1 MTKIIGLTGGIGSG
15 KTTVANY
22 FDKIGIPVYIADV
35 EGKKI
40 TESPQILET
49 IKNVFGS
56 AVFDEGKLNR
66 KKLSQIVFNDSKK
79 LQQLNAIIHPEVE
92 KHFTQW
98 VNNHSNFS
106 LVVKETALLFES
118 GSYKKC
124 DFVITVIAPLEE
136 RINRV
141 IKRDAVTREEVLERI
156 ENQLSDEYRIKNSD
170 YIIDNTDSE
179 TIESQVKEILKKITI
194 Q

>member
-22 FDKIGIPVYIADV
+22 FDKLGIPVYIADV

-40 TESPQILET
+40 TEFPQILET
-49 IKNVFGS
+49 IKTVFGS
-56 AVFDEGKLNR
+56 AVFDKGKLNR

-98 VNNHSNFS
+98 VNNHSNFP

>member
-22 FDKIGIPVYIADV
+22 FKELGIPVYIADV

-40 TESPQILET
+40 TESPKILKS
-49 IKNVFGS
+49 IKDAFGS
-56 AVFDEGKLNR
+56 AVFDEERLNR
-66 KKLSQIVFNDSKK
+66 QKVSQIVFNDSEK
-79 LQQLNAIIHPEVE
+79 LKQLNSIIHPEVE
-92 KHFTQW
+92 KHFMNW
-98 VNNHSNFS
+98 VNNHSNFP

-124 DFVITVIAPLEE
+124 DFVITVIAPLED

-141 IKRDAVTREEVLERI
+141 IKRDAITRENVLKRI
-156 ENQLSDEYRIKNSD
+156 DNQWSDEDRIRNSH
-170 YIIDNTDSE
+170 YIIDNTDRK
-179 TIESQVKEILKKITI
+179 TIERQVKEILKKITI

>member
-22 FDKIGIPVYIADV
+22 FKELGIPVYIADV

-40 TESPQILET
+40 TESPKILKS
-49 IKNVFGS
+49 IKDAFGS
-56 AVFDEGKLNR
+56 AVFDEERLNR
-66 KKLSQIVFNDSKK
+66 QKVSQIVFNDSEK
-79 LQQLNAIIHPEVE
+79 LKQLNSIIHPEVE
-92 KHFTQW
+92 KHFMNW
-98 VNNHSNFS
+98 VNNHSNFP

-124 DFVITVIAPLEE
+124 DFVITVIAPLED

-141 IKRDAVTREEVLERI
+141 IKRDAITRENVLKRI
-156 ENQLSDEYRIKNSD
+156 DNQWSDEDRIRNSH
-170 YIIDNTDSE
+170 YIIDNTDQR
-179 TIESQVKEILKKITI
+179 TIGRQVKEILKKITI

>member
-1 MTKIIGLTGGIGSG
+1 MTKIIGMTGGIGSG

-22 FDKIGIPVYIADV
+22 FQELGIPVYIADV

-40 TESPQILET
+40 TESPKILKA
-49 IKNVFGS
+49 IKDAFGS
-56 AVFDEGKLNR
+56 AVFDEERLNR
-66 KKLSQIVFNDSKK
+66 QKVSQIVFNDSEK
-79 LQQLNAIIHPEVE
+79 LKQLNSIIHPEVE
-92 KHFTQW
+92 KHFMNW
-98 VNNHSNFS
+98 VNNHSNFP

-124 DFVITVIAPLEE
+124 DFVITVIAPLED

-141 IKRDAVTREEVLERI
+141 IKRDAITRENVLKRI
-156 ENQLSDEYRIKNSD
+156 DNQWSDEDRIRNSH
-170 YIIDNTDSE
+170 YIIDNTDRK
-179 TIESQVKEILKKITI
+179 TIERQVKEILKKITI

>member
-22 FDKIGIPVYIADV
+22 FKELGIPVYIADV

-40 TESPQILET
+40 TESPKILKS
-49 IKNVFGS
+49 IKDAFGS
-56 AVFDEGKLNR
+56 AVFDEERLNR
-66 KKLSQIVFNDSKK
+66 QKVSQIVFNDSEK
-79 LQQLNAIIHPEVE
+79 LKQLNSIIHPEVE
-92 KHFTQW
+92 KHFMNW

-124 DFVITVIAPLEE
+124 DFVITVIAPLED

-141 IKRDAVTREEVLERI
+141 IKRDAITRENVLKRI
-156 ENQLSDEYRIKNSD
+156 DNQWSDEDRIRNSH
-170 YIIDNTDSE
+170 YIIDNTDQR
-179 TIESQVKEILKKITI
+179 TIGRQVKEILKKITI

>member
-22 FDKIGIPVYIADV
+22 FKELGIPVYIADV

-40 TESPQILET
+40 TESPKILKS
-49 IKNVFGS
+49 IKDAFGS
-56 AVFDEGKLNR
+56 AVFDEERLNR
-66 KKLSQIVFNDSKK
+66 QKVSQIVFNDSEK
-79 LQQLNAIIHPEVE
+79 LKLLNSIIHPEVE
-92 KHFTQW
+92 KHFMNW
-98 VNNHSNFS
+98 VNNHSNFP

-124 DFVITVIAPLEE
+124 DYVITVIAPLED

-141 IKRDAVTREEVLERI
+141 IKRDAITRENVLKRI
-156 ENQLSDEYRIKNSD
+156 DNQWSDEDRIRNSH
-170 YIIDNTDSE
+170 YIIDNTDRK
-179 TIESQVKEILKKITI
+179 TIERQVKEILKKITI

>member
-22 FDKIGIPVYIADV
+22 FKELGIPVYIADV

-40 TESPQILET
+40 TESPKILKS
-49 IKNVFGS
+49 IKDAFGS
-56 AVFDEGKLNR
+56 AVFDEERLNR
-66 KKLSQIVFNDSKK
+66 QKVSQIVFNDSEK
-79 LQQLNAIIHPEVE
+79 LKQLNSIIHPEVE
-92 KHFTQW
+92 KHFMNW
-98 VNNHSNFS
+98 VNNHSNFP

-124 DFVITVIAPLEE
+124 DYVITVIAPLED

-141 IKRDAVTREEVLERI
+141 IKRDAITRENVLKRI
-156 ENQLSDEYRIKNSD
+156 DNQWSDEDRIRNSH
-170 YIIDNTDSE
+170 YIIDNTDQR
-179 TIESQVKEILKKITI
+179 TIGRQVKEILKKITI

>member
-92 KHFTQW
+92 KHFIQW

-179 TIESQVKEILKKITI
+179 TIEGQVKKILKKITI

>member
-22 FDKIGIPVYIADV
+22 FKELGIPVYIADV

-40 TESPQILET
+40 TESPKILKS
-49 IKNVFGS
+49 IKDAFGS
-56 AVFDEGKLNR
+56 AVFDEERLNR
-66 KKLSQIVFNDSKK
+66 QKVSQIVFNDSEK
-79 LQQLNAIIHPEVE
+79 LKQLNSIIHPEVE
-92 KHFTQW
+92 KHFMNW

-124 DFVITVIAPLEE
+124 DYVITVIAPLED

-141 IKRDAVTREEVLERI
+141 IKRDAITRENVLKRI
-156 ENQLSDEYRIKNSD
+156 DNQWSDEDRIRNSH
-170 YIIDNTDSE
+170 YIIDNTDRK
-179 TIESQVKEILKKITI
+179 TIERQVKEILKKITI

>member
-22 FDKIGIPVYIADV
+22 FQELGIPVYIADV

-40 TESPQILET
+40 TESPKILKS
-49 IKNVFGS
+49 IKDAFGS
-56 AVFDEGKLNR
+56 AVFDEERLNR
-66 KKLSQIVFNDSKK
+66 QKVSQIVFNDSEK
-79 LQQLNAIIHPEVE
+79 LKQLNSIIHPEVE
-92 KHFTQW
+92 KHFMNW
-98 VNNHSNFS
+98 VNNHSNFP

-124 DFVITVIAPLEE
+124 DFVITVIAPLED

-141 IKRDAVTREEVLERI
+141 IKRDAITRENVLKRI
-156 ENQLSDEYRIKNSD
+156 DNQWSDEDRIRNSH
-170 YIIDNTDSE
+170 YIIDNTDRK
-179 TIESQVKEILKKITI
+179 TIERQVKEILKKITI